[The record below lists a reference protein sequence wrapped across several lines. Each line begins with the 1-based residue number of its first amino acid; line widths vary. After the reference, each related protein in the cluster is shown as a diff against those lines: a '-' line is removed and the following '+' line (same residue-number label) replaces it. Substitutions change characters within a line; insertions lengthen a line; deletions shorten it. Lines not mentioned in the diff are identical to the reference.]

1 MTEQELLDM
10 FIQERINMLL
20 SKLNKTRPKKTPE
33 ENERIL
39 QAEQIIDNFQED
51 ERDLVQ
57 NYIDNFTD
65 LFAANEPYLYQ
76 QGFID
81 GIRTMNYLNTI

>member
-1 MTEQELLDM
+1 MTDQELLDM

-20 SKLNKTRPKKTPE
+20 NNLSKTRPKKTPE
-33 ENERIL
+33 ENERML
-39 QAEQIIDNFQED
+39 QAEQIVDNLSD
-51 ERDLVQ
+51 KEREMVQ
-57 NYIDNFTD
+57 NYIDNFTN

-81 GIRTMNYLNTI
+81 GIRTMNFLAKL

>member
-20 SKLNKTRPKKTPE
+20 SNLNKTRPKKTPE

-39 QAEQIIDNFQED
+39 QAEQIIDNLPD
-51 ERDLVQ
+51 EKRELVQ
-57 NYIDNFTD
+57 IYIDNFTD
-65 LFAANEPYLYQ
+65 LFASNEPYLYQ

-81 GIRTMNYLNTI
+81 GMRTTNFFAKQ

>member
-20 SKLNKTRPKKTPE
+20 YNLSKTRPKKTPE
-33 ENERIL
+33 ENERMI
-39 QAEQIIDNFQED
+39 QAEQFIDNLSD
-51 ERDLVQ
+51 RERELVQ
-57 NYIDNFTD
+57 NYIDNFID
-65 LFAANEPYLYQ
+65 LFAANEPYLYH

-81 GIRTMNYLNTI
+81 GITVLKYFTKP